1 MTPEFAEAVDPIF
14 MRVLG
19 LLERIDRGENPPAE
33 DERLHIRG
41 FLDQAEA
48 RLGQREDWR
57 LAKYALISW
66 IDEVLI
72 DAPWSN
78 RGWWENNSLEFELCT
93 TRERANEFYL
103 KAKEASALTRKD
115 ALEVFYV
122 AVVLGFRGVYRNP
135 EDASTLSDLFQLP
148 PNLESWAKQTALS
161 IQLGQGRPKM
171 SEESISIEGAP
182 PLEGPFLLIWAIL
195 AGIGLSV
202 FIVLFA
208 WFFLMPGGIN

>member
-19 LLERIDRGENPPAE
+19 LLERIDRGENPSAE
-33 DERLHIRG
+33 NERLHIRG

-66 IDEVLI
+66 VDEVLI
-72 DAPWSN
+72 DAPWNN

-93 TRERANEFYL
+93 TRQRANEFYL
-103 KAKEASALTRKD
+103 KAKEASTLTCKD

-122 AVVLGFRGVYRNP
+122 SVVLGFRGVYRNP

-148 PNLESWAKQTALS
+148 PDLESWAKQTSLS
-161 IQLGQGRPKM
+161 IQLGQGRPPI

-182 PLEGPFLLIWAIL
+182 PLEGPFLLIWAIM

-202 FIVLFA
+202 FIVLFV
-208 WFFLMPGGIN
+208 WFFLMPGGS

>member
-33 DERLHIRG
+33 NERLHIRG

>member
-1 MTPEFAEAVDPIF
+1 MTPEFAEAVDPFF

-19 LLERIDRGENPPAE
+19 LLERIDRGENPSAE
-33 DERLHIRG
+33 DERLHVRG

-57 LAKYALISW
+57 LAKYALVAW

-78 RGWWENNSLEFELCT
+78 RGWWENNTLEFELFT
-93 TRERANEFYL
+93 THERANEFYL
-103 KAKEASALTRKD
+103 KAKEASALSSKD

-135 EDASTLSDLFQLP
+135 DDASTLSDLFQLP
-148 PNLESWAKQTALS
+148 PDLESWAKQTALS
-161 IQLGQGRPKM
+161 IQLGQGRPPM
-171 SEESISIEGAP
+171 SEESIAIEGAP
-182 PLEGPFLLIWAIL
+182 PLEGPFLLIWSVL
-195 AGIGLSV
+195 AGMGLSV
-202 FIVLFA
+202 FIVLFV
-208 WFFLMPGGIN
+208 WFFLMPGGG

>member
-1 MTPEFAEAVDPIF
+1 MAGGKTTHSSSNC
-14 MRVLG
+14 VL
-19 LLERIDRGENPPAE
+19 P
-33 DERLHIRG
+33 
-41 FLDQAEA
+41 
-48 RLGQREDWR
+48 
-57 LAKYALISW
+57 
-66 IDEVLI
+66 
-72 DAPWSN
+72 
-78 RGWWENNSLEFELCT
+78 
-93 TRERANEFYL
+93 RERANEFYL

-135 EDASTLSDLFQLP
+135 DDASTLSDLFQLP

-171 SEESISIEGAP
+171 SEESIAIEGAP

-202 FIVLFA
+202 FIVLFV
-208 WFFLMPGGIN
+208 WFFLMPGGG